1 MRREQRRRRARLP
14 LAAAGRRRWEG
25 GGEAGDGDGEE
36 EEGWVG
42 GGEEEE
48 GGWDGGGEE
57 ERGKWDGGGKEE
69 VEAGLRRRR
78 EGGEPCDAHRSG
90 QIIFAVVDEWEAEK
104 AWAFNIYNLQAA
116 FSLLALH

>member
-1 MRREQRRRRARLP
+1 MS
-14 LAAAGRRRWEG
+14 AAGRRRWEG

-69 VEAGLRRRR
+69 EEAGLRRRR
-78 EGGEPCDAHRSG
+78 EGGEPWDAYRAG
-90 QIIFAVVDEWEAEK
+90 QIIFAVVDEWEA
-104 AWAFNIYNLQAA
+104 
-116 FSLLALH
+116 